1 MKKSL
6 IFGLSAL
13 LTISAGFV
21 SCGDD
26 DEEETST
33 TTTTTTTTNN
43 GKEGMYTVAYDASN
57 NYGATGSTAD
67 LWEEVES
74 GTEITIKGQGKL
86 VCAGK
91 TFVGWNTKQDG
102 TGTLYKEGDKLKV
115 TSNITLF
122 SIWK

>member
-1 MKKSL
+1 M
-6 IFGLSAL
+6 

>member
-1 MKKSL
+1 MKKHL

-43 GKEGMYTVAYDASN
+43 GKEGMYTVAYEASN